1 MKKTHIALIIV
12 IAISIGAIIS
22 ATGDFSTYV
31 GFTQAGEQP
40 GTKYT
45 VIGQLDTAEA
55 MNFNAKTSTFSFVAI
70 DKDGNSSKV
79 HYGQPKPQDFER
91 SEEITMKGYATDSV
105 FIAEE
110 ILMKCPSKYNE
121 TNQLEGYQTY

>member
-1 MKKTHIALIIV
+1 MKKTHIALIIL

-31 GFTQAGEQP
+31 GFHEANEQP

-45 VIGQLDTAEA
+45 VIGQLDTTKS
-55 MNFNAKTSTFSFVAI
+55 MNYDPLSSTFSFVAV
-70 DKDGNSSKV
+70 DKDGNSSRV
-79 HYGQPKPQDFER
+79 HFHEPKPQDFER
-91 SEEITMKGYATDSV
+91 SEEITMKGYAKDSV
-105 FIAEE
+105 FVAEE

-121 TNQLEGYQTY
+121 NNQLGDYETY